1 MQIFAILSGPL
12 GWILKWIYTFVGN
25 YGVAI
30 ILFTVLIRVAS
41 MPLQLY
47 QQKSMAKLAVFQ
59 PMMQE
64 IQTKYKNN
72 QQKQNE
78 ELMKLQ
84 QEYGYNPTAGCFPM
98 VLNMFVLFGVMY
110 AVYDPLRYILGIPQ
124 ATITA
129 LTEALGLTN
138 SLTAGTTII
147 QMAHEG
153 AELAGLS
160 AEQYAAAASFNVD
173 FFGINLCSM
182 PTIGFNLGIILPV
195 LACLTMVIT
204 NIITLSA
211 SGQQMQ
217 GAMKL
222 MPWMMSIFFAWFCFT
237 VPLAFSLYYCV
248 SNVLMFGQTII
259 SKKIYNPEKMRE
271 QAKAE
276 LGAKRKAARA
286 KKTITYTD
294 AATGETKQKTVN
306 SNEMARIR
314 MERARQ
320 LDEQLYADE
329 RTEPLKKED

>member
-25 YGVAI
+25 YGIAL
-30 ILFTVLIRVAS
+30 ILFTVLIRVVIT
-41 MPLQLY
+41 PLQFY

-64 IQTKYKNN
+64 IQKKYKNN

-84 QEYGYNPTAGCFPM
+84 QEYGYNPSAGCLPM
-98 VLNMFVLFGVMY
+98 ILNLFVMFGVMY
-110 AVYDPLRYILGIPQ
+110 AVYDPLRYILGIPE
-124 ATITA
+124 ATIKSLMET
-129 LTEALGLTN
+129 LGLTN
-138 SLTAGTTII
+138 QLTAGTTII
-147 QMAHEG
+147 QMAHDG
-153 AELAGLS
+153 ATLTGLS
-160 AEQYAAAASFNVD
+160 AEQYAAAAGFNVD
-173 FFGINLCSM
+173 FFGINLCTL
-182 PTIGFNLGIILPV
+182 PVIGLNLGLILPV
-195 LACLTMVIT
+195 LACLTMVIS
-204 NIITLSA
+204 NIITLSS

-222 MPWMMSIFFAWFCFT
+222 MPWMMSLFFAWFCFT

-248 SNVLMFGQTII
+248 SNILMLVQTLI

-276 LGAKRKAARA
+276 LEAKRKAAKG
-286 KKTITYTD
+286 KKTYTYTD
-294 AATGETKQKTVN
+294 AATGETKQKTVT
-306 SNEMARIR
+306 SNEMAKIR
-314 MERARQ
+314 LERARQ

>member
-138 SLTAGTTII
+138 SLTAGTTITR
-147 QMAHEG
+147 
-153 AELAGLS
+153 S
-160 AEQYAAAASFNVD
+160 A
-173 FFGINLCSM
+173 FG
-182 PTIGFNLGIILPV
+182 
-195 LACLTMVIT
+195 
-204 NIITLSA
+204 
-211 SGQQMQ
+211 
-217 GAMKL
+217 
-222 MPWMMSIFFAWFCFT
+222 
-237 VPLAFSLYYCV
+237 
-248 SNVLMFGQTII
+248 
-259 SKKIYNPEKMRE
+259 
-271 QAKAE
+271 
-276 LGAKRKAARA
+276 
-286 KKTITYTD
+286 
-294 AATGETKQKTVN
+294 TGKF
-306 SNEMARIR
+306 
-314 MERARQ
+314 
-320 LDEQLYADE
+320 
-329 RTEPLKKED
+329 